1 MAVDLK
7 PDVCRLTWTAN
18 SECRGPALES
28 GRVALESGRARP
40 GSQGGPGLLESGR
53 AWPFAVDHVPQ
64 VILRRTERRG
74 MLCGL
79 LLCGCAVRN
88 QAVSTF

>member
-40 GSQGGPGLLESGR
+40 GSQGGPGPGVREGLGSWSQGG
-53 AWPFAVDHVPQ
+53 PGP
-64 VILRRTERRG
+64 
-74 MLCGL
+74 L
-79 LLCGCAVRN
+79 LLT
-88 QAVSTF
+88 TFPRRF